1 MSNAQRRIDEI
12 ENRRPQEI
20 DEPEVVYGPPR
31 FTSQLQ
37 LNAGN
42 QLREGVVLHLDAAL
56 EPIDPHLTVQW
67 THNGEPVRHS
77 NRMKMIHDF
86 GFVVLELLP
95 AEPQDTGRWVY
106 QI

>member
-20 DEPEVVYGPPR
+20 DEPEIVYGPPR
-31 FTSQLQ
+31 FTSPLQ
-37 LNAGN
+37 QPQC

-56 EPIDPHLTVQW
+56 EPIDPHLIVQW
-67 THNGEPVRHS
+67 THNGEPVRHT

-95 AEPQDTGRWVY
+95 AEPQDTGHWVR
-106 QI
+106 